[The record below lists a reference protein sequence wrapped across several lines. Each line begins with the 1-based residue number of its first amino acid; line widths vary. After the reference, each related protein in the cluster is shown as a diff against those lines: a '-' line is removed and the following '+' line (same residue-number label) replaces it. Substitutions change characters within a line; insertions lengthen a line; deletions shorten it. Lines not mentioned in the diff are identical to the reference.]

1 MSLKILFLVP
11 YPENESPS
19 QRFRFEQYLPL
30 LRKKNAEIKVQAFA
44 NTRHWKIYYSRGKIL
59 KKAAFILQGF
69 FKRTAILLEVPKFD
83 FIFIHREAAPIG
95 PPVFEWII
103 GVFLKKKIIYD
114 FDDAIWLTERPDES
128 LIKQTVKWRIK
139 VKSICR
145 WASKISCG
153 NLYLCD
159 YAYRYNHNIFL
170 NPTTVDTDHL
180 HNPALHLRKKSDK
193 VIIGWTG
200 SHSTLPYLLLI
211 KDVLQEIENTFD
223 NVQIMVIADREPDL
237 GLRRMIFRPWD
248 RDSEITD
255 LAEIDIGIMPLPD
268 DKWAQGKCGFK
279 ALQYL
284 AMEIPAIASPVGV
297 NTSII
302 DHDENGY
309 LASTREDWIQC
320 LTQLISDPKR
330 RIAMGKLGRE
340 KVLRNYSVRSNAPN
354 FLSLFT

>member
-30 LRKKNAEIKVQAFA
+30 LRKQSAEIKVQAFA
-44 NTRHWKIYYSRGKIL
+44 NTRHWKIFYSRGNIL
-59 KKAAFILQGF
+59 KKAAFILKGL
-69 FKRTAILLEVPKFD
+69 FKRTAILLEVPKYD

-95 PPVFEWII
+95 PPIFEWII
-103 GVFLKKKIIYD
+103 GVMLKKKIIYD

-128 LIKQTVKWRIK
+128 LLRQSIKWRIK
-139 VKSICR
+139 IKSICR
-145 WASKISCG
+145 WSFKISCG

-170 NPTTVDTDHL
+170 NPTTVDTDQL
-180 HNPALHLRKKSDK
+180 HNPALHPRKKTDK
-193 VIIGWTG
+193 IVIGWTG
-200 SHSTLPYLLLI
+200 SHSTLPYLSLI
-211 KDVLQEIENTFD
+211 KDVLVEIENAFD
-223 NVQIMVIADREPDL
+223 HVQIMVIADREPDL
-237 GLRRMIFRPWD
+237 GLRRMIFRPWS
-248 RDSEITD
+248 RENEIID

-279 ALQYL
+279 ALQYMS
-284 AMEIPAIASPVGV
+284 MEIPTIASPVGV

-302 DHDENGY
+302 DHDENGF
-309 LASTREDWIQC
+309 LASTHEDWKRY
-320 LTQLISDPKR
+320 LEQLIGDRKR
-330 RIAMGKLGRE
+330 RVAMGKLGRE